1 MMLSGRDHQIRL
13 AVRKDFVE
21 MRDWD
26 EFWGDRRQEMQR
38 GEIYVATDS
47 QDTCVGYV
55 RVAHNEFLN
64 YPLVAALCVR
74 PDQRRR
80 RIALHLLE
88 FVKQHM
94 RGLSLF
100 CTTEEGNEEMLPLL
114 LKAGFRQVGHVDHL
128 NSDGSRELIFYL
140 NTVEA

>member
-1 MMLSGRDHQIRL
+1 
-13 AVRKDFVE
+13 

-47 QDTCVGYV
+47 QDTCIGYV
-55 RVAHNEFLN
+55 RVARNEFLN
-64 YPLVAALCVR
+64 YPLIAALCVH
-74 PDQRRR
+74 PDQRRK
-80 RIALHLLE
+80 RIALLLLE

-100 CTTEEGNEEMLPLL
+100 CTTEEGNKEMLPLL
-114 LKAGFRQVGHVDHL
+114 SKAGFRQVGHVDHL